1 MGSVTDDDIIR
12 RRLLIDGEGG
22 NDDKRLNNLLKTF
35 VRWYSSPEDED
46 SHNTHQRM
54 LSMLAQC
61 EFTMEK
67 SVQVHAMNIA
77 EQENYEKLTKDIE
90 KKIQEATERITE
102 CKAELQ
108 EAKRIRKNR
117 QEYDALAKVIQQ
129 HPDRQET
136 TRQLQSLDKEL
147 KSFADTKEKLEEKLE
162 LRRKQFL
169 VLITSIHELQRIL
182 EESSTM
188 SEDEKKEEEMEASTL

>member
-182 EESSTM
+182 EE
-188 SEDEKKEEEMEASTL
+188 DEKKEEEMEASTL

>member
-1 MGSVTDDDIIR
+1 MGAVTDDDIIK

-35 VRWYSSPEDED
+35 IRWYSSPDDEE
-46 SHNTHQRM
+46 SQNTYHRM
-54 LSMLAQC
+54 LSMLSQS

-67 SVQVHAMNIA
+67 SLQVHAMNLR
-77 EQENYEKLTKDIE
+77 EQENYEKLTKEIE
-90 KKIQEATERITE
+90 NRIKEATTQIAE
-102 CKAELQ
+102 CKQELQ
-108 EAKRIRKNR
+108 QAKRIRKNR
-117 QEYDALAKVIQQ
+117 QEYDALARVIQQ

-136 TRQLQSLDKEL
+136 TKQLQVLDKEL
-147 KSFADTKEKLEEKLE
+147 SSLADTKEKLEEKLE

-182 EESSTM
+182 EE
-188 SEDEKKEEEMEASTL
+188 DEKKEEEMETSKD

>member
-35 VRWYSSPEDED
+35 IRWYSSSPDDEE

-54 LSMLAQC
+54 LSMLSQC

-77 EQENYEKLTKDIE
+77 EQESYEKLTKDIE
-90 KKIQEATERITE
+90 TKIQEATEKITE
-102 CKAELQ
+102 CKTELQ

-182 EESSTM
+182 ED
-188 SEDEKKEEEMEASTL
+188 DERKEEEMEANS

>member
-1 MGSVTDDDIIR
+1 MGSSVSDDDVIR

-35 VRWYSSPEDED
+35 VRWYSSPDDED
-46 SHNTHQRM
+46 SQNTYQRM

-61 EFTMEK
+61 EYTMEK
-67 SVQVHAMNIA
+67 SVQVHAMNLR

-90 KKIQEATERITE
+90 TKIQEATTKIAE
-102 CKAELQ
+102 CKVELQ
-108 EAKRIRKNR
+108 QAKRIRKNR

-147 KSFADTKEKLEEKLE
+147 KSLADTKEKLEEKLE

-182 EESSTM
+182 EE
-188 SEDEKKEEEMEASTL
+188 DEKKEEEMETTS